1 MMPGVMPSR
10 HLALDLQSH
19 IRTIPDF
26 PKPGILFRDINPM
39 LRSPEAVAEVIRLL
53 SLVCERTRPDLIV
66 GIESRGFIIGTPLA
80 IRLGKEF
87 VPIRKA
93 GKLPGPTHGVDY
105 ELEYGK
111 DRVEVHQDAIPEGSR
126 VLPVD
131 DLIATGGTIQ
141 GSAKLVKM
149 VGGVIVG
156 YAFVIELVDLEGR
169 KGLQEPVFS
178 LIEFEGH

>member
-1 MMPGVMPSR
+1 M
-10 HLALDLQSH
+10 
-19 IRTIPDF
+19 
-26 PKPGILFRDINPM
+26 
-39 LRSPEAVAEVIRLL
+39 
-53 SLVCERTRPDLIV
+53 
-66 GIESRGFIIGTPLA
+66 
-80 IRLGKEF
+80 
-87 VPIRKA
+87 
-93 GKLPGPTHGVDY
+93 
-105 ELEYGK
+105 EYGK

-126 VLPVD
+126 VLLVD

-156 YAFVIELVDLEGR
+156 YAFVIELVDLKGR